1 MRLDDAQRICKERR
15 VSMFPALGY
24 ACLFSVQ
31 TELLY
36 AVVLFFF
43 VYKKFTT
50 QPAKVCFNHPM
61 DIMVVRICV
70 KDPFCRI

>member
-15 VSMFPALGY
+15 VYMFPALGY
-24 ACLFSVQ
+24 ACFFSVH

-36 AVVLFFF
+36 AFVLFCF
-43 VYKKFTT
+43 VRKYTT
-50 QPAKVCFNHPM
+50 YPAQNCYSVPPYMH
-61 DIMVVRICV
+61 IVVRICV